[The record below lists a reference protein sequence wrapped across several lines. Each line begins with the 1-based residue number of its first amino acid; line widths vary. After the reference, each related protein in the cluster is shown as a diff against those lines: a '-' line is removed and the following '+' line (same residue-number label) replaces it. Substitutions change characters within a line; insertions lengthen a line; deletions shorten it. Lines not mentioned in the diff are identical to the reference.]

1 MRLLLLG
8 AVLLVLADPATS
20 QYIPHSP
27 YLTNPDL
34 AIPYVD
40 SCASF
45 WTQVYDSIN
54 GGFYTNV
61 DRQGNVIASW
71 GTYKNLVTNSRDA
84 YGFTRAFMLTGDERY
99 LVMARNALRWLYQ
112 HAWDQTNGGWISTL
126 DRLGN
131 PSPAT
136 QTKTA
141 FDQHYAL
148 VGIAAYVEA
157 TQDTSDWNWLLRG
170 YRSNDARLWD
180 SSAAAFGYFDNA
192 AADWSGRNGKSFNA
206 TVDAI
211 TTHVLHLYLLT
222 GEDQY
227 RQRLL
232 QLAANMQGRLVA
244 SMAQQT
250 IGFVESYDASW
261 NWNNSTANY
270 NTRTIIGHVLKT
282 AWCLARLHQLFPD
295 TSYVADAERLT
306 MQVWQ
311 RAYDHDFGGPYK
323 DYDRISG
330 QMFMYGQADTAK
342 AWWQMEQAI
351 TAGFMLYD
359 ITRSPVYLQMADEST
374 DFFMNYFVDHTYR
387 EVYSDRTRRG
397 GQIWGTEK
405 GNSGKAGYHST
416 ETGYYLYLYGNL
428 LLQRRP
434 AALHY
439 KFTGLPT
446 ERWIRMNPIAY
457 ATQQYRIKEVRR
469 DGQVYTDYDATARI
483 LHLPS
488 GTSGHFT
495 VTYETAA
502 PTAVAEPVRPQ
513 QFALEQNFPN
523 PFNPTTT
530 IKYTIGGGVALSGA
544 PPGGVEGPTYVR
556 LAVYDLL
563 GREVAVLVDGKRDP
577 GEHTAVLN
585 GTSLSTGV
593 YFYTLRA
600 GSFTATRKM
609 ILLK

>member
-1 MRLLLLG
+1 MRSIVLGLLLVIFSLPVKG
-8 AVLLVLADPATS
+8 
-20 QYIPHSP
+20 QYSIRSP
-27 YLTNPDL
+27 YLQNPDL
-34 AIPYVD
+34 AVSYVD

-61 DRQGNVIASW
+61 DRQGNVITSW
-71 GTYKNLVTNSRDA
+71 GTFKNLVTNSRDA
-84 YGFTRAFMLTGDERY
+84 YGFTRAFMLTGNERY
-99 LVMARNALRWLYQ
+99 LSMAHGALSWIYQ
-112 HAWDQTNGGWISTL
+112 HAWDTVHGGWISIL

-131 PSPAT
+131 PSPVT
-136 QTKTA
+136 QTKVA

-148 VGIAAYVEA
+148 VGIAAFVEA
-157 TQDTSDWNWLLRG
+157 TRDTLDWGWLLRG
-170 YRSNDARLWD
+170 YQSNEAHLWD
-180 SSAAAFGYFDNA
+180 SSSASFGYYDNA

-211 TTHVLHLYLLT
+211 TTHILHLYLLT

-232 QLAANMQGRLVA
+232 QLAGNMQQRLVA
-244 SMAQQT
+244 SMGQQT

-261 NWNNSTANY
+261 NWTNSTANY

-282 AWCLARLHQLFPD
+282 AWSLARMHQILPD
-295 TSYVADAERLT
+295 TSYVSDAERLA

-311 RAYDHDFGGPYK
+311 HAYDHEFGGPYK

-359 ITRSPVYLQMADEST
+359 ITGDPVYLQMADEST
-374 DFFMNYFVDHTYR
+374 DFFMNYFVDHTYS

-397 GQIWGTEK
+397 GQIWGAEK
-405 GNSGKAGYHST
+405 GNSGKAAYHST

-434 AALHY
+434 ATLHY
-439 KFTGLPT
+439 RFSPATT
-446 ERWIRMNPIAY
+446 ERWLRMNPIAY
-457 ATQQYRIKEVRR
+457 ATDKYRVKEVRR
-469 DGQVYTDYDATARI
+469 DGQTYTDYDAATRV
-483 LHLPS
+483 LHLQS
-488 GTSGHFT
+488 GVGGHFA
-495 VTYETAA
+495 VTYEPAT
-502 PTAVAEPVRPQ
+502 PSAVSLHETPLE
-513 QFALEQNFPN
+513 FALYQNYPN
-523 PFNPTTT
+523 PFNPKT
-530 IKYTIGGGVALSGA
+530 VLSFQLS
-544 PPGGVEGPTYVR
+544 VVSDVK
-556 LAVYDLL
+556 LVVYDLL
-563 GREVAVLVDGKRDP
+563 GREVAVLVNQQKVPGRYTVVFDG
-577 GEHTAVLN
+577 TA
-585 GTSLSTGV
+585 LSSGV

-600 GSFTATRKM
+600 NGLLATRQM
-609 ILLK
+609 MLLK